1 MTVRTVSI
9 RILIAVFALSTA
21 VLNSALLPLW
31 EGFDE
36 PFHHSYLASLA
47 CTGAF
52 PEMQQTTL
60 TSDVARS
67 VELAPASAALKLNL
81 PFVITYDKYFQLT
94 VGERAATRLDI
105 ERLRRS
111 CEPSEIQNYES
122 HQAPLAYV
130 ALLPAL
136 LSSSSLIKSVLA
148 ERLFGA
154 ILSALLTIPAI

>member
-1 MTVRTVSI
+1 MTVHTVSI

-52 PEMQQTTL
+52 PTMLRTTL

-67 VELAPASAALKLNL
+67 VELAPASAAMKLNL
-81 PFVITYDKYFQLT
+81 PFVVTYDKFFEIT
-94 VGERAATRLDI
+94 DEHRAA
-105 ERLRRS
+105 
-111 CEPSEIQNYES
+111 
-122 HQAPLAYV
+122 
-130 ALLPAL
+130 
-136 LSSSSLIKSVLA
+136 
-148 ERLFGA
+148 
-154 ILSALLTIPAI
+154 